1 MTVKINKKFVK
12 TIMVQRNEDIRRV
25 AERSGIGEATL
36 YRIINGAGFTSQ
48 TLGKLAAALEC
59 SPNDLIESEGFP
71 SPLVV
76 AQTVPT
82 ANVVA

>member
-1 MTVKINKKFVK
+1 MTVKINEKFVK
-12 TIMVQRNEDIRRV
+12 MILIQRNEDIRQV

-36 YRIINGAGFTSQ
+36 YRIIRGAGFTSH

-59 SPNDLIESEGFP
+59 SPNDLIVSEGFP

-76 AQTVPT
+76 AQTVLP
-82 ANVVA
+82 ANAVA